1 MSALFETDSGSA
13 KRKETGSRFVLNTT
27 PEEFAKYKAFYENPV
42 YDLNIG
48 LLTIFISEVFAL
60 KSTYGHVVQQ
70 PVNTGVILEG
80 GRLKAD
86 IEQKL
91 CSRIPAS
98 AVQALI
104 NDLYEL
110 MVEFFISAFT
120 GIYDLRAAGIKI
132 HIYEAETRSFHYGL
146 RTISQQTRPGPET
159 IESLQAV
166 RVF

>member
-1 MSALFETDSGSA
+1 
-13 KRKETGSRFVLNTT
+13 
-27 PEEFAKYKAFYENPV
+27 
-42 YDLNIG
+42 
-48 LLTIFISEVFAL
+48 
-60 KSTYGHVVQQ
+60 VVQQ